1 MSSSCCHKPET
12 KFGLYSFLSLML
24 SLPLHFLSM
33 GHLSIPYNSILQL
46 LISSMVVLYFGF
58 PILKFFW
65 KSIQT
70 IKPDMFTLLGAG
82 ILISYFYSLY
92 GLFFINPT
100 PALFLDASATIT
112 TLVLA
117 GQWIEQRSGE
127 KLQSALKKLLSLTP
141 PTPHPNAP

>member
-1 MSSSCCHKPET
+1 
-12 KFGLYSFLSLML
+12 
-24 SLPLHFLSM
+24 M
-33 GHLSIPYNSILQL
+33 GHTSFPYNSILQL
-46 LISSMVVLYFGF
+46 LISSIVVLYFGF

-82 ILISYFYSLY
+82 ILISYLYSLY

-100 PALFLDASATIT
+100 PALFLDASAAIT

-117 GQWIEQRSGE
+117 GQWIEQRSE
-127 KLQSALKKLLSLTP
+127 DKLARALKKLLSLTQ
-141 PTPHPNAP
+141 PTFSSIC

>member
-1 MSSSCCHKPET
+1 
-12 KFGLYSFLSLML
+12 
-24 SLPLHFLSM
+24 
-33 GHLSIPYNSILQL
+33 
-46 LISSMVVLYFGF
+46 MVVLYFGF

-100 PALFLDASATIT
+100 PALFLDASAAIT

-117 GQWIEQRSGE
+117 GQWIEQRSG
-127 KLQSALKKLLSLTP
+127 KKLSSSLQKLLYSFLSLMLYLP
-141 PTPHPNAP
+141 LS